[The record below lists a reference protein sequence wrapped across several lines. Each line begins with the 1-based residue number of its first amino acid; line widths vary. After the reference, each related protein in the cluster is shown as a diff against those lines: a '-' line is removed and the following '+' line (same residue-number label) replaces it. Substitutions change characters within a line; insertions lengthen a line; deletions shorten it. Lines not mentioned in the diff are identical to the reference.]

1 MCGRFVSS
9 STPEKIAEYFGAAF
23 EGETLGE
30 NYNVAPTND
39 IYGVVVGP
47 DGEARLEVFHWGL
60 IPVWAKERKIGQRM
74 INARSETMASK
85 PAYKGVFK
93 KNRCLIPMDGFYEWQ
108 AGQPGGPV
116 TKAGKPAK
124 QPMFISRL
132 DGEPLAVAGL
142 WSAWRDPESSD
153 PDWLHSA
160 TVITTSANG
169 TMSPI
174 HDRMPVILPQS
185 AWEAWLDP
193 NNNDIESLSKL
204 LIPAPDT
211 LLQVRAVS
219 TDVNNVRNKG
229 PHLIDPAW
237 PVQLRRSTTSAR
249 PIAVSSARIAAA
261 AASSSSRSTCS
272 AALANATLGHRVR
285 RDHVDVGV
293 RHLVAGDDHPDPL
306 APERSLLRQTDH
318 PRHLEEVG
326 DEVGRGIDPVV
337 DLLDRHHQHVPMSQR
352 VDGEEGDAAVVA
364 PHERPGDLAGDDP
377 AEDCRHVREG
387 RFPAA

>member
-85 PAYKGVFK
+85 PAYKGVFT

-142 WSAWRDPESSD
+142 WSAWRDPDE
-153 PDWLHSA
+153 
-160 TVITTSANG
+160 
-169 TMSPI
+169 
-174 HDRMPVILPQS
+174 Q
-185 AWEAWLDP
+185 
-193 NNNDIESLSKL
+193 
-204 LIPAPDT
+204 
-211 LLQVRAVS
+211 
-219 TDVNNVRNKG
+219 
-229 PHLIDPAW
+229 
-237 PVQLRRSTTSAR
+237 R
-249 PIAVSSARIAAA
+249 PRLAAQ
-261 AASSSSRSTCS
+261 RH
-272 AALANATLGHRVR
+272 GH
-285 RDHVDVGV
+285 HDVGQ
-293 RHLVAGDDHPDPL
+293 RDDVADP
-306 APERSLLRQTDH
+306 
-318 PRHLEEVG
+318 
-326 DEVGRGIDPVV
+326 
-337 DLLDRHHQHVPMSQR
+337 
-352 VDGEEGDAAVVA
+352 
-364 PHERPGDLAGDDP
+364 
-377 AEDCRHVREG
+377 
-387 RFPAA
+387 